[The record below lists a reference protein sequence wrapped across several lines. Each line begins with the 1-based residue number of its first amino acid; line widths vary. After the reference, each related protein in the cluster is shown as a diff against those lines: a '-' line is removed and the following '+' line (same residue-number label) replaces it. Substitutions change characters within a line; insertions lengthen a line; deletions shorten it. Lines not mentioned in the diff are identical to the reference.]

1 MTYVVTDNCIKCK
14 YTDCVKVCPVD
25 CFHEGEVMLVINP
38 EVCIDCGVCVAE
50 CPAGAIFPESE
61 DLIDWVEFNHKY
73 AKEWAIIYEAKP
85 HTAEAKSF
93 DGIPNKKESYFKG
106 K

>member
-1 MTYVVTDNCIKCK
+1 
-14 YTDCVKVCPVD
+14 
-25 CFHEGEVMLVINP
+25 MLVIDP

-61 DLIDWVEFNHKY
+61 ELLDWVEFNHKY
-73 AKEWAIIYEAKP
+73 AKQWPVITEAKP
-85 HTAEAKSF
+85 HLNDAKEF
-93 DGIPNKKESYFKG
+93 DGIPNKKERFFEG